1 MFNELQNMENT
12 NPGPID
18 ENHANN
24 VDQSLFEA
32 PGSSSKRQLDDDDD
46 NMPSSSKRFKSS
58 IASWIYVESKNAVP
72 FDIFDLA
79 NELEAASS
87 ELEECIT
94 ATSIYLQNIYNS
106 LKEINKLLLTLMDR
120 A

>member
-18 ENHANN
+18 ENHTNN

-32 PGSSSKRQLDDDDD
+32 PGTSSKRQLNDDDE
-46 NMPSSSKRFKSS
+46 NMPSSSKRIKSS
-58 IASWIYVESKNAVP
+58 KASWIYVESKNAVP

-120 A
+120 V